1 MKLTLSLLSL
11 AISSAIAS
19 EFNSSTNHVPNTPTN
34 VALANL
40 YSGDIVLH
48 DYWVSEKFDGI
59 RAIWT
64 GSILV
69 TRSGK
74 QINAPDWFTSQL
86 PNIKLDG
93 ELWAG
98 RKGFYKVQQT
108 VLDKRPNDQM
118 WRMVR
123 YMVFD
128 LPDHQGDFIQRYK
141 ALQAQFKSGRNTH
154 VSYVEQFPVENQA
167 SLTDLLEQISNSGGE
182 GLMLRNK
189 HSDYQSSRS
198 DDLLKIKQS
207 QDAEGIVIGYKDGAG
222 KYRGMMGSV
231 RVKMADGVEF
241 YIGSGFSDKMRKTP
255 PALGSVITFEYNG
268 LTHNGIPKFARF
280 VRERREE

>member
-11 AISSAIAS
+11 AISSVIAS
-19 EFNSSTNHVPNTPTN
+19 ESNSSTNHVPNTPTN

-48 DYWVSEKFDGI
+48 DYWVSEKLDGI

-64 GSILV
+64 GSTLV

-118 WRMVR
+118 WRTVK

-128 LPDHQGDFIQRYK
+128 LPDH
-141 ALQAQFKSGRNTH
+141 
-154 VSYVEQFPVENQA
+154 P
-167 SLTDLLEQISNSGGE
+167 
-182 GLMLRNK
+182 GLPHEHFLNK
-189 HSDYQSSRS
+189 KGSS
-198 DDLLKIKQS
+198 
-207 QDAEGIVIGYKDGAG
+207 
-222 KYRGMMGSV
+222 
-231 RVKMADGVEF
+231 
-241 YIGSGFSDKMRKTP
+241 
-255 PALGSVITFEYNG
+255 
-268 LTHNGIPKFARF
+268 
-280 VRERREE
+280 